1 VSTAFVIILG
11 GLGVVF
17 IVTGI
22 ILYVFYSR
30 HG

>member
-1 VSTAFVIILG
+1 MVFVIVLG

-30 HG
+30 QG